1 MPGMHVVH
9 MHTCRQN
16 THIQSEKPEENNRIS
31 TINNAIIIYHLIFY
45 SYRSILIIKVMVSKK
60 KAND

>member
-1 MPGMHVVH
+1 MPGMYVVH

-16 THIQSEKPEENNRIS
+16 THIQSEKPEENNNRNS

-45 SYRSILIIKVMVSKK
+45 SYRSILISKVMVSKK
-60 KAND
+60 KS